1 MGDDAEDEDKRQN
14 QDDDGV
20 NLEAGRL
27 VGVQPQHGAA
37 AAAGASG
44 SRAARAGIGD
54 LLLLVGGGS
63 SADGSSGTAG
73 GGGEDGRPVLT
84 PVLAGVP
91 AGDDARGEDCG

>member
-1 MGDDAEDEDKRQN
+1 MQGDDAEDEDQRQN

-37 AAAGASG
+37 AAAGARG
-44 SRAARAGIGD
+44 SCAARTGIGD

-63 SADGSSGTAG
+63 SANGSAGTTGRRRRGRATGANASAG
-73 GGGEDGRPVLT
+73 GGASGR
-84 PVLAGVP
+84 
-91 AGDDARGEDCG
+91 